1 MKRSGR
7 VDMPIGL
14 RTLTVREEALG
25 WRVATEWRVLSDA
38 PLMLEGPE
46 GDDLRLTLLVSESNA
61 YSA

>member
-25 WRVATEWRVLSDA
+25 WRVATGVAR
-38 PLMLEGPE
+38 PE
-46 GDDLRLTLLVSESNA
+46 RCTANA
-61 YSA
+61 RRPGRRRPPAYASGL